1 MRNYVVSQNQ
11 DEERRTFAMHNI
23 GTLLEAKGK
32 DVWSIG
38 PQETAFKALQ
48 TMAQKN
54 VGALL
59 VIDKA
64 KLVGIFSERDY
75 ARKVILKGK
84 SSKETTVGE
93 LMTPEVFYASPD
105 DTLQESMALM
115 TAKHIRHMPVL
126 KDDQLIGMVTLGDVV
141 KQIISEQKFT
151 IKELEKYISGGYE
164 I

>member
-1 MRNYVVSQNQ
+1 
-11 DEERRTFAMHNI
+11 MHTI
-23 GTLLEAKGK
+23 GTLLEAKGR
-32 DVWSIG
+32 DIWSIG

-48 TMAQKN
+48 TMAQNN

-59 VIDKA
+59 VIDKG

-93 LMTPEVFYASPD
+93 LMTPEVFYAGPD

-115 TAKHIRHMPVL
+115 TAKHIRHMPVF
-126 KDDQLIGMVTLGDVV
+126 KDDRLIGMVTLGDVV

-151 IKELEKYISGGYE
+151 INELEKYISGGYE

>member
-1 MRNYVVSQNQ
+1 
-11 DEERRTFAMHNI
+11 MHNI
-23 GTLLEAKGK
+23 DTLLKDKGK
-32 DVWSIG
+32 DIWSIE
-38 PQETAFKALQ
+38 PRETAFKALE
-48 TMAQKN
+48 TMAQRN

-59 VIDKA
+59 VIDKG

-93 LMTPEVFYASPD
+93 LMTPNVFYASPEN
-105 DTLQESMALM
+105 TLQETMALM

-126 KDDQLIGMVTLGDVV
+126 KDDRLIGMVTLGDVV

-151 IKELEKYISGGYE
+151 IKELAKYISGGYD

>member
-1 MRNYVVSQNQ
+1 MI
-11 DEERRTFAMHNI
+11 HNI
-23 GTLLEAKGK
+23 GTLLETKGK
-32 DVWSIG
+32 DIWSIG
-38 PQETAFKALQ
+38 PEITAFKALEK
-48 TMAQKN
+48 MAQQN

-59 VIDKA
+59 VVDKG

-93 LMTPEVFYASPD
+93 LMTQEVFYASPE
-105 DTLQESMALM
+105 DTLHESMALM

-126 KDDQLIGMVTLGDVV
+126 KDDQLVGIVTLGDVV
-141 KQIISEQKFT
+141 KQIISEQNFT

>member
-1 MRNYVVSQNQ
+1 
-11 DEERRTFAMHNI
+11 MHNI
-23 GTLLEAKGK
+23 DTLLKDKGK
-32 DVWSIG
+32 DIWSIE
-38 PQETAFKALQ
+38 PRETAFKALE
-48 TMAQKN
+48 TMAQRN

-59 VIDKA
+59 VIDKG

-93 LMTPEVFYASPD
+93 LMTQDVFYASPEN
-105 DTLQESMALM
+105 TLQETMALM
-115 TAKHIRHMPVL
+115 TTKHIRHMPVL
-126 KDDQLIGMVTLGDVV
+126 KDGRLIGMVTLGDVV

-151 IKELEKYISGGYE
+151 IKELAKYISGGYD

>member
-1 MRNYVVSQNQ
+1 
-11 DEERRTFAMHNI
+11 MHNI
-23 GTLLEAKGK
+23 DTLLKDKGK
-32 DVWSIG
+32 DIWSIG
-38 PQETAFKALQ
+38 PQETAFKALE
-48 TMAQKN
+48 TMAQRN

-59 VIDKA
+59 VIEKG

-84 SSKETTVGE
+84 SSKDTTVGE
-93 LMTPEVFYASPD
+93 LMTPDVFYASPEN
-105 DTLQESMALM
+105 TLQETMALM

-126 KDDQLIGMVTLGDVV
+126 NDDRLIGMVTLGDVV

-151 IKELEKYISGGYE
+151 IKELEKYIAGGYE

>member
-1 MRNYVVSQNQ
+1 MY
-11 DEERRTFAMHNI
+11 NI
-23 GTLLEAKGK
+23 DTLLKDKGK
-32 DVWSIG
+32 DIWSIG
-38 PQETAFKALQ
+38 PQETAFRALE
-48 TMAQKN
+48 TMAQRN

-59 VIDKA
+59 VIDKG

-84 SSKETTVGE
+84 SSKDTTVGE
-93 LMTPEVFYASPD
+93 LMTPDVFYASPEN
-105 DTLQESMALM
+105 TLQETMALM

-126 KDDQLIGMVTLGDVV
+126 KDDRLIGMVTLGDVV

>member
-1 MRNYVVSQNQ
+1 
-11 DEERRTFAMHNI
+11 MHNI
-23 GTLLEAKGK
+23 DTLLEAKGR
-32 DVWSIG
+32 DIWSIG

-59 VIDKA
+59 VIDKG

-115 TAKHIRHMPVL
+115 TAKHIRHMPVY
-126 KDDQLIGMVTLGDVV
+126 KDDRLIGMVTLGDVV
-141 KQIISEQKFT
+141 RQIISEQKFT
-151 IKELEKYISGGYE
+151 INELEKYITGGYE

>member
-1 MRNYVVSQNQ
+1 
-11 DEERRTFAMHNI
+11 MHNI
-23 GTLLEAKGK
+23 DTLLKDKGK
-32 DVWSIG
+32 DIWSIE
-38 PQETAFKALQ
+38 PRETAFKALE
-48 TMAQKN
+48 TMAQRN

-59 VIDKA
+59 VIDKG

-93 LMTPEVFYASPD
+93 LMTPDVFYASPEN
-105 DTLQESMALM
+105 TLQETMALM

-126 KDDQLIGMVTLGDVV
+126 KDGRLIGMVTLGDVV

-151 IKELEKYISGGYE
+151 IKELAKYISGGYD